1 MPECQPSVPHT
12 LPSSENP
19 SSSPTLHRR
28 RNSVVAATPSPPL
41 LRRRRFLACLA
52 RFFIGLVSPCQRRPF
67 LAGLSSRRRRS
78 GSSPSLQVFDAVPVF
93 DDVLSHSPQT

>member
-28 RNSVVAATPSPPL
+28 RNSVVAGFWLVSLASSSASSPRVSAILSSPASPRVVAVPG
-41 LRRRRFLACLA
+41 LRRRC
-52 RFFIGLVSPCQRRPF
+52 GSSTPF
-67 LAGLSSRRRRS
+67 LR
-78 GSSPSLQVFDAVPVF
+78 VFDAVPVF
-93 DDVLSHSPQT
+93 DD